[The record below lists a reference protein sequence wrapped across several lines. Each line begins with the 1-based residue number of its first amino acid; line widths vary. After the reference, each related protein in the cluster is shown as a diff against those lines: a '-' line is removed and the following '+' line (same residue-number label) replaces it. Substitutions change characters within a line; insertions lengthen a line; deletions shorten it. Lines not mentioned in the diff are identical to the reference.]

1 MEPKKTMAQI
11 AEKMPDEAF
20 GKADEEG
27 EEVIETTPTETPE
40 NLKTEKVETTT
51 EGQPKEVVPATP
63 PTEPVTPTPF
73 DPIAFIETLSIPED
87 QKKALREGYLRQADY
102 TRKTQGISTIQSEYN
117 EYKSR
122 GKPILDRIFADPKLL
137 KIVLGLNDDGAP
149 ATELPDVPPEDP
161 TEYAQWLEGRIFKKM
176 QVQEEE
182 RSKRS
187 IEDEKKQ
194 TAWNSRR
201 NDAMEA
207 EKVDSRLTTD
217 EEFQRITAG
226 VVLQDERYLKGEISA
241 VQATREAIAFLDR
254 RIKSAETKAKTD
266 LVNKAKTIKPLIGE
280 DNSPREPVG
289 TKPKNMR
296 EALKNAE
303 AKGLI

>member
-1 MEPKKTMAQI
+1 MEPKKTMAEI
-11 AEKMPDEAF
+11 AKDITL
-20 GKADEEG
+20 DG
-27 EEVIETTPTETPE
+27 EEVIEGEEVVETPKTPEVTE

-51 EGQPKEVVPATP
+51 EGQPSEVVPATP
-63 PTEPVTPTPF
+63 PTEPVIPPF
-73 DPIAFIETLSIPED
+73 DPIAFVETLSIPED

-117 EYKSR
+117 EYKTR

-149 ATELPDVPPEDP
+149 ATTIPDVPPEDP

-176 QVQEEE
+176 QAQEEE

-194 TAWNSRR
+194 TAWNARR

-207 EKVDSRLTTD
+207 EKVDPRLTTD

-241 VQATREAIAFLDR
+241 VQATREAIQFLDR
-254 RIKSAETKAKTD
+254 RIKSAEIKAKTD